1 MHYRN
6 LLDAVKTAP
15 HPDDISPTGVHV
27 RYSIY
32 YIHNATINSNCR
44 SCVCRSQSQCRK
56 EFKKLTSCSR
66 DTAHT
71 LLSHIHTAHTHPV
84 HTYNSHTPTECAHT
98 LSYFRHSRRL
108 TPPRRSSVTCSITK
122 QFLCLGQGGRGYGQ
136 TTTLRHKT
144 LERVA
149 APAASS
155 FFVWVILRVLLAFI
169 GNDIWMFQ
177 SDTCDAAETDA
188 DSSTKSFFP
197 FSPPSLVALP
207 TASVL
212 IVTLFRLR
220 FRRIVTHFLR
230 LPTVSQ
236 SLLLLPSGL
245 TGVSSCPMCGL
256 WTQLG
261 HCDFCHWPH
270 NLPLIA
276 VLWPKF
282 AACFMAANSWLA
294 ITNKNG

>member
-1 MHYRN
+1 M
-6 LLDAVKTAP
+6 P
-15 HPDDISPTGVHV
+15 
-27 RYSIY
+27 
-32 YIHNATINSNCR
+32 
-44 SCVCRSQSQCRK
+44 
-56 EFKKLTSCSR
+56 
-66 DTAHT
+66 
-71 LLSHIHTAHTHPV
+71 HTHSSD
-84 HTYNSHTPTECAHT
+84 THTPGTYIQLTHTHRVSPHSVVLYTQSSPDASSAHFSD
-98 LSYFRHSRRL
+98 LLHYQAILVPGS
-108 TPPRRSSVTCSITK
+108 
-122 QFLCLGQGGRGYGQ
+122 GGRGYGQ
-136 TTTLRHKT
+136 ATTLRHKT

-197 FSPPSLVALP
+197 FSPPYLAALP

-261 HCDFCHWPH
+261 HCDFCYWPH

>member
-6 LLDAVKTAP
+6 LLAAVKTAP

-66 DTAHT
+66 DVALTLLWHTHRAHT
-71 LLSHIHTAHTHPV
+71 PGTYIQLIHTHSVSPHSVVLYTQSSPDASSAYFSDLLHYQTILVPGSGGEGLWPNHNIATQNTWTRRSSGSKLV
-84 HTYNSHTPTECAHT
+84 FC
-98 LSYFRHSRRL
+98 LSYFTS
-108 TPPRRSSVTCSITK
+108 
-122 QFLCLGQGGRGYGQ
+122 
-136 TTTLRHKT
+136 
-144 LERVA
+144 
-149 APAASS
+149 
-155 FFVWVILRVLLAFI
+155 FI

-197 FSPPSLVALP
+197 FSPPSLAALP

-261 HCDFCHWPH
+261 HCDFSHWPH